1 MGFLPANSSAKFS
14 KKKLQLNKDA
24 LNPART
30 RPPRPLSGTY
40 HVEANRIAL
49 ASCNCSAACDFPTRP
64 PDKKLKQFD
73 PHRPVLQR
81 PHAHARSA
89 TRNPFPVPRF
99 LSDPTFQM
107 QQPPAEMHPA
117 VDASDSAAADA
128 AQPPASA
135 IAAAAAPDPS
145 SQPAEAPVPPPEG
158 SDPPLPTQKTV
169 TWSAKL
175 TSDSPTHAQAAAA
188 AAESSQYVSRGPAS
202 SSSKGKNAT
211 DSTRLYFG
219 LAPVFG
225 RDFSLILVGESRR
238 CRGGNEGYA
247 VEMGEVDGGD
257 DEDGREPQPR
267 HVAAL

>member
-1 MGFLPANSSAKFS
+1 
-14 KKKLQLNKDA
+14 
-24 LNPART
+24 
-30 RPPRPLSGTY
+30 
-40 HVEANRIAL
+40 
-49 ASCNCSAACDFPTRP
+49 
-64 PDKKLKQFD
+64 
-73 PHRPVLQR
+73 
-81 PHAHARSA
+81 
-89 TRNPFPVPRF
+89 
-99 LSDPTFQM
+99 M

-188 AAESSQYVSRGPAS
+188 AAAAESSQYVSRGPAS

-225 RDFSLILVGESRR
+225 RDFSLILVRESRR